1 MGGMTVGR
9 IVCYTE
15 RRLELTQE
23 DLQIRQKRQALRQ
36 GRKNTPLVTEH
47 ERRFAEHLLKCPFC
61 GRTPY
66 YRKFTFSGRDGYAY
80 KLVCTPHAEHK
91 ESMFLECGDW
101 FDTPSKA
108 GRDWNERVRKAK
120 MNKQE
125 REAYWELGKHRAEL
139 TRQQFRTLKGQIFA
153 GDAEGAMC
161 GLKRMMKERKNNG
174 RDTAMQENRN
184 KH

>member
-1 MGGMTVGR
+1 MGR

-23 DLQIRQKRQALRQ
+23 DLQKRQERQALRQ
-36 GRKNTPLVTEH
+36 TREISPAITRH
-47 ERRFAEHLLKCPFC
+47 EKRIAEHLLKCPFC
-61 GRTPY
+61 GKTPRY
-66 YRKFTFSGRDGYAY
+66 SKIACVSSSGYSY
-80 KLVCTPHAEHK
+80 KMHCDLHVGCEGNVA
-91 ESMFLECGDW
+91 LDCGDW
-101 FDTPSKA
+101 FDTPTKA

-139 TRQQFRTLKGQIFA
+139 TRQQFCTLKGQIFA

-161 GLKRMMKERKNNG
+161 GLKRMMKERKSNG
-174 RDTAMQENRN
+174 RDTAMQENGN
-184 KH
+184 EH